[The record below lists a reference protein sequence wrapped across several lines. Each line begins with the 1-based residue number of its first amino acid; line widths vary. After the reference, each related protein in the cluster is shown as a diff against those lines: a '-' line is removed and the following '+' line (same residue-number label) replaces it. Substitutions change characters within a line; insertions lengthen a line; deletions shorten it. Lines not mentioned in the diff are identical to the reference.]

1 METGLDKT
9 QLTEAIIDLF
19 VSIIG
24 FIPRSAVT
32 AQTHFIRDFDIVDD
46 DLTCF
51 MMQVKWKYALKVAQK
66 DWERIETIEEVVD
79 LVLCKR

>member
-1 METGLDKT
+1 MESDNEKAC
-9 QLTEAIIDLF
+9 LTEAIIDLF

-32 AQTHFIRDFDIVDD
+32 AQTYFIRDFDIVDD

-51 MMQVKWKYALKVAQK
+51 MMQVKWTYALKVAQK
-66 DWERIETIEEVVD
+66 DWERIETIEEVVE